1 MATII
6 DQVFDFLKS
15 QGLQPEKREYGIA
28 FMYQMM
34 SFVILNY
41 ENDDYFFR
49 LVMPG
54 IMDVD
59 ANNRVDVLEACNKV
73 TAGMKIAKAFIHDSD
88 SGSDVWL
95 TTEQLMDQD
104 PRFEDIIPRSL
115 KTLIAAHMEFGKAI
129 NG

>member
-1 MATII
+1 MAKII

-15 QGLQPEKREYGIA
+15 QGLQPEMREYGIS

-34 SFVILNY
+34 SFYILKY
-41 ENDDYFFR
+41 ENDEYFFR

-73 TAGMKIAKAFIHDSD
+73 TADMKIAKAYIFENDDVKS
-88 SGSDVWL
+88 VWL
-95 TTEQLMDQD
+95 STEQILDQD
-104 PRFEDIIPRSL
+104 PRFEDIVPRSL
-115 KTLIAAHMEFGKAI
+115 RTLMAAHAEFGKAI